1 MIQAIDITGLF
12 FKKDLDLDHI
22 QLGSRMKSEWMSREQ
37 ETNKGGFL
45 KVDKR

>member
-12 FKKDLDLDHI
+12 FKKDLDHI